1 MEGAY
6 LQPKSL
12 NPKAVAVVVLLH
24 GAALAA
30 LITAKGEVFVP
41 FKEKP
46 IVVEFIREVPPPPP
60 EKHETQ
66 PTPQHPTMIDIVQPK
81 VVLPPLPQLP
91 FDTAKADPIPL
102 PWTPPGPIDI
112 RPSPPPPIPIHEPVR
127 AEARIDSGSPLQ
139 PPYPASAQREGAEG
153 TVRVRVA
160 IGPDGRVKSVQKVEA
175 SRDDFFAATERQAL
189 RYWRFKPATVDGK
202 PIASSKLMVVH
213 FRIDDLG

>member
-24 GAALAA
+24 GAALGA
-30 LITAKGEVFVP
+30 LITAKGDVFVP

-46 IVVEFIREVPPPPP
+46 IVIKFIKEVPPPP
-60 EKHETQ
+60 EQQQ
-66 PTPQHPTMIDIVQPK
+66 PPAKPQHRSTIDFVRPK
-81 VVLPPLPQLP
+81 VVVPPLPNLP
-91 FDTAKADPIPL
+91 FDTAKADPLPL
-102 PWTPPGPIDI
+102 PWTPPGPIDS

-127 AEARIDSGSPLQ
+127 TEARIDNGSALQ

-160 IGPDGRVKSVQKVEA
+160 IGPDGRVKAVQKVEA

-189 RYWRFKPATVDGK
+189 RYWRFRPATVDGK
-202 PIASSKLMVVH
+202 PTESSKLMVVH
-213 FRIDDLG
+213 FRIEDLG